1 MAGYAEKRGS
11 IITES
16 AVMLPVYII
25 AVVTLVYIVRICHT
39 DIIVFSAAEN
49 EVRKACAQATAP
61 VFPEAG
67 QAAAAAGLEKSR
79 FDVSWMPGG
88 IAGGYDGIDSLYK
101 ISFKYDTK
109 IAVPAAFR
117 DSIAIDNVIMARNW
131 KGKEITGAD
140 PFGFDRMALDEDGNV
155 VCIFPRAGGRYHGT
169 GCRYVNSYAT
179 ETVLDASVKKKYKPC
194 PLCTSGSEAAGSTVY
209 VFRYGGSY
217 HNAGCDSVDKY
228 VIDLDRADAVIKNYS
243 PCSVCGGK

>member
-11 IITES
+11 IITEA

-25 AVVTLVYIVRICHT
+25 AVVTLVYMVRICHT

-61 VFPEAG
+61 VFTEAG

-101 ISFKYDTK
+101 VSFK
-109 IAVPAAFR
+109 
-117 DSIAIDNVIMARNW
+117 
-131 KGKEITGAD
+131 
-140 PFGFDRMALDEDGNV
+140 
-155 VCIFPRAGGRYHGT
+155 
-169 GCRYVNSYAT
+169 
-179 ETVLDASVKKKYKPC
+179 
-194 PLCTSGSEAAGSTVY
+194 
-209 VFRYGGSY
+209 
-217 HNAGCDSVDKY
+217 
-228 VIDLDRADAVIKNYS
+228 
-243 PCSVCGGK
+243 

>member
-11 IITES
+11 IITEA

-25 AVVTLVYIVRICHT
+25 AIVTLVYIVRICHT

-61 VFPEAG
+61 VFTEAG

-101 ISFKYDTK
+101 VSFKYDTK

-117 DSIAIDNVIMARNW
+117 DSIANSNISFCSARLCACSRSSASSSAL
-131 KGKEITGAD
+131 GA
-140 PFGFDRMALDEDGNV
+140 
-155 VCIFPRAGGRYHGT
+155 
-169 GCRYVNSYAT
+169 
-179 ETVLDASVKKKYKPC
+179 ASAP
-194 PLCTSGSEAAGSTVY
+194 T
-209 VFRYGGSY
+209 
-217 HNAGCDSVDKY
+217 
-228 VIDLDRADAVIKNYS
+228 
-243 PCSVCGGK
+243 